1 MVSQGGEYDRGRG
14 DCLAPWG
21 GGLIASPQEDHSFC
35 SNWAFILHWSS
46 AQTQARQRL
55 LCVLKL
61 ADSVPSP
68 RDEESELSC
77 KLTEGPS
84 PQFLYNL
91 HCTCG
96 KVLLHFCQGDG
107 LLGEPDGGG
116 LLRCSQFAFGDLLSF
131 ACLVWALKAQA
142 QAFPL
147 PKSFP

>member
-46 AQTQARQRL
+46 AQIPGSAKTSLCPEAGLTLYPVLGMRNQSYLANL
-55 LCVLKL
+55 LK
-61 ADSVPSP
+61 DPP
-68 RDEESELSC
+68 
-77 KLTEGPS
+77 P
-84 PQFLYNL
+84 FLYNL

>member
-1 MVSQGGEYDRGRG
+1 MTEAGVTAWLPGAEVLSLLPRKII
-14 DCLAPWG
+14 LSVLT
-21 GGLIASPQEDHSFC
+21 GLSYSTGA
-35 SNWAFILHWSS
+35 LHRS
-46 AQTQARQRL
+46 QARQRL

-91 HCTCG
+91 HCTYG